1 MNQSIQNISNSS
13 KQITSVM
20 EIING
25 ISRQI
30 NLLALNAA
38 IEAARAGE
46 AGKGFAVVADEVAKL
61 AAKTS
66 NSISNINS
74 IIKQNEEEIL
84 KGNSIIH
91 NTVQLIG
98 RIIEAINT
106 IDTTIHDLKT
116 QMNEEVA
123 INTIVNK
130 EADKMKSGTD
140 AIQMAMQEQKIAL
153 SEIAN
158 AIYNM
163 SNLIQSNVLNMS
175 DLNSDS
181 ETIASMAQ
189 NLKEQIDYFKI

>member
-1 MNQSIQNISNSS
+1 M
-13 KQITSVM
+13 
-20 EIING
+20 
-25 ISRQI
+25 
-30 NLLALNAA
+30 
-38 IEAARAGE
+38 
-46 AGKGFAVVADEVAKL
+46 
-61 AAKTS
+61 
-66 NSISNINS
+66 
-74 IIKQNEEEIL
+74 
-84 KGNSIIH
+84 
-91 NTVQLIG
+91 QLIG

-106 IDTTIHDLKT
+106 IDTTIRDLKT

-163 SNLIQSNVLNMS
+163 SNLIQSNVSSMG

-181 ETIASMAQ
+181 ETIASMAH